1 MNTFEPIFN
10 AHQASVDNHLDSM
23 DLFLKNSLGSPT
35 MSDLDVKTSIIV
47 LKTVVEDQN
56 RMIGLLY
63 GELTKSKQKKFW
75 KFWK

>member
-1 MNTFEPIFN
+1 MNTFKPIFV
-10 AHQASVDNHLDSM
+10 AHQVSVDNHLDSM

-35 MSDLDVKTSIIV
+35 MSDEDVKTSIIV
-47 LKTVVEDQN
+47 LKSLVEDQN

-63 GELTKSKQKKFW
+63 GELTKTKQKKFW